1 MAAAPSSYG
10 GYAPSSSASLPDAP
24 VCKDFQ
30 NGRSA
35 PPSPLLLACSLKSLV
50 CRCRCVRGA
59 QCRYKHEMLDSVP
72 PAYCPPAQMSYMP
85 SAYAA
90 APPLPEADAATSSSI
105 AGTLLI
111 QHHYLCFLVLVAA
124 IVLHNA
130 CSQSHIFIFSLSSL
144 RLCVSL
150 HSHHTGVLF
159 GAAPRVIRLMCALLP
174 PEQTS
179 MQRNQRPRHRHLMS
193 VTPPLRQQAPPL
205 LPLTASKSAAALA
218 APQTRRRLRLPSD
231 LLWSS
236 GA

>member
-1 MAAAPSSYG
+1 MAAAPSYG
-10 GYAPSSSASLPDAP
+10 GYTPSSSASLPDAP

-35 PPSPLLLACSLKSLV
+35 PSSPLLLACSLKSLV

-59 QCRYKHEMLDSVP
+59 QCRYKHEMLDSLP

-111 QHHYLCFLVLVAA
+111 QRDIVCFLVLLAA
-124 IVLHNA
+124 IVLHQA
-130 CSQSHIFIFSLSSL
+130 CSQPRNFILSLEFVTVCLSSFA
-144 RLCVSL
+144 SYW
-150 HSHHTGVLF
+150 
-159 GAAPRVIRLMCALLP
+159 RVFCRRRTSDPSNVRPFP

-179 MQRNQRPRHRHLMS
+179 MPRNRRPRHRHLMP
-193 VTPPLRQQAPPL
+193 VTPPLRQQAPHPL
-205 LPLTASKSAAALA
+205 PPTASKSAAAPA
-218 APQTRRRLRLPSD
+218 APRIRRRLRLPSD
-231 LLWSS
+231 RLWSS
-236 GA
+236 GT